1 MRPEQLLEQ
10 GAVLAGAHE
19 VSPMSAAVTPAAL
32 SRRMSAAVVMPDS
45 LTTGMP
51 AGTSC
56 RRRKV
61 VSRLRV
67 KSFRLRLLMPIN
79 RLSAASARSSS
90 RSSCTSTSAS
100 MPSDSAWSRNSRS
113 CLQPSRMATMSSTA
127 SAPIACASSICSGSM
142 RKSLRSTGRSTAA
155 RTIWQ
160 VVEANPGKSTSVST
174 DRAVA
179 PPAR

>member
-1 MRPEQLLEQ
+1 
-10 GAVLAGAHE
+10 
-19 VSPMSAAVTPAAL
+19 MSAAVTPAAL

-45 LTTGMP
+45 LTTGMV

-67 KSFRLRLLMPIN
+67 KSFRLRLLMPIS
-79 RLSAASARSSS
+79 RLSAASARSNS

-113 CLQPSRMATMSSTA
+113 CVSSRMATMSSTA
-127 SAPIACASSICSGSM
+127 SAPTACASSICSGSM

-155 RTIWQ
+155 RTC
-160 VVEANPGKSTSVST
+160 G
-174 DRAVA
+174 R
-179 PPAR
+179 